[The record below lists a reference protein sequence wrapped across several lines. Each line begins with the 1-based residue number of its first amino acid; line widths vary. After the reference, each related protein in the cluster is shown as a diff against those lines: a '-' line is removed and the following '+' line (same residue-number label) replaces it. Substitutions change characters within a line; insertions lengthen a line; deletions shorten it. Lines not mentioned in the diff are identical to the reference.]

1 MKLDVIATLR
11 DAWAL
16 FRRDGGLLVRLAAPF
31 LFWPSLAL
39 GLLVPMP
46 PQPEEGVGEGGQRA
60 MAWID
65 SVGEWATHYGGW
77 YFAAYAIGMIGTAA
91 ILSLELGGGRQSVGE
106 ALGRALTMAPRFLL
120 AMVLVA
126 VPVGAGTLLWILPG
140 IYIAGR
146 LMLVGPVLFAER
158 RMAALAAMGR
168 SVMLT
173 RGAGLSMAALA
184 SCTYLGGIV
193 AARPFV
199 ALIEM
204 VQGDGGM
211 GSGNPVA
218 IALLQ
223 AGAATVA
230 MVAGLAQA
238 LISIAA
244 YRRLVRG

>member
-11 DAWAL
+11 DAWSL
-16 FRRDGGLLVRLAAPF
+16 FRRDGALLIRLAAPF
-31 LFWPSLAL
+31 LFWPALAL

-46 PQPEEGVGEGGQRA
+46 PQPEDGVGEGGARA

-65 SVGEWATHYGGW
+65 SVGEWAGHYGGW

-91 ILSLELGGGRQSVGE
+91 VLALELGEGQQSVGE

-120 AMVLVA
+120 AMLLVA

-193 AARPFV
+193 AAQPFV
-199 ALIEM
+199 ALIDL

-211 GSGNPVA
+211 GAGNPVA

-223 AGAATVA
+223 AGAAAVA
-230 MVAGLAQA
+230 MAAGLAQA
-238 LISIAA
+238 LISVAA
-244 YRRLVRG
+244 YRRLVRP